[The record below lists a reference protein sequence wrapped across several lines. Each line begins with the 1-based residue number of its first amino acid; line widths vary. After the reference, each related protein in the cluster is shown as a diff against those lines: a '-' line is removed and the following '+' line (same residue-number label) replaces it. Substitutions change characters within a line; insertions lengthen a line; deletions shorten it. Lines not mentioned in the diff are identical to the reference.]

1 MIAMRR
7 RELIT
12 LLGGAA
18 VAWPL
23 AANAQQPAVPVVGVL
38 SPQSLTSAAQSLD
51 AFRRGLAE
59 AGYVDGQNVT
69 IDYRLTEGRY
79 DRLAEQAADLVRRQ
93 VSVIATPGNL
103 ASALTVKAAT
113 QTIPIVFGVNDDPV
127 KLGLVASLARPG
139 GNATGI
145 NFFAAEVAAK
155 RLALLRE
162 LVPNAARLA
171 VLVNPA
177 NASAAASTLKH
188 IEPAARALGMQL
200 QSYNAG
206 TSREVDAAFAALVR
220 EGSDALF
227 IAPDAFFTTRRVQ
240 LVHLATRHVIP
251 AAYSNRQFV
260 EVGGLISYGTSLIDM
275 YRQVGVYTGRILK
288 GAKPADLPVVQA
300 SKFELVINAQTARL
314 LGLTVPDKLL
324 VAADEVIE

>member
-1 MIAMRR
+1 M
-7 RELIT
+7 

-18 VAWPL
+18 AWPL
-23 AANAQQPAVPVVGVL
+23 AAHAQQSAMPVVGVL

-162 LVPNAARLA
+162 LVPNSARLA

-188 IEPAARALGMQL
+188 IEPAARALGMQF

-206 TSREVDAAFAALVR
+206 TSREVDAAFATLVR

-227 IAPDAFFTTRRVQ
+227 VAPEGFFTMRRVQ

-251 AAYSNRQFV
+251 TAYSNRQFV
-260 EVGGLISYGTSLIDM
+260 EVGGLISYGTSLVDM
-275 YRQVGVYTGRILK
+275 YRQVGVYTGRVLK

-314 LGLTVPDKLL
+314 FGLTVPDKLL

>member
-1 MIAMRR
+1 M
-7 RELIT
+7 

-18 VAWPL
+18 AWPL
-23 AANAQQPAVPVVGVL
+23 AAHAQQSAMPVVGVL

-162 LVPNAARLA
+162 LVPNSARLA

-188 IEPAARALGMQL
+188 IEPAARALGMQF

-206 TSREVDAAFAALVR
+206 TSREVDAAFATLVR

-227 IAPDAFFTTRRVQ
+227 VAPDGFFTMRRVQ

-251 AAYSNRQFV
+251 TAYSNRQFV
-260 EVGGLISYGTSLIDM
+260 EVGGLISYGTSLVDM
-275 YRQVGVYTGRILK
+275 YRQVGVYTGRVLK

-314 LGLTVPDKLL
+314 FGLTVPDKLL